1 MKNSKT
7 ILHAKAVLHH
17 VTKILLGGL
26 TWNSD
31 KNCTRF
37 VRSSKIPSRITRQP
51 LNKDNIIY
59 LFFKMEDEERHTLEI
74 ISTIGCSASLL
85 GVALTILTYALL
97 WQRLHK
103 NARTTVPSQV
113 LMNLCVAIGMTDI
126 FAVLAGPAYDNEV

>member
-1 MKNSKT
+1 
-7 ILHAKAVLHH
+7 
-17 VTKILLGGL
+17 
-26 TWNSD
+26 
-31 KNCTRF
+31 
-37 VRSSKIPSRITRQP
+37 
-51 LNKDNIIY
+51 
-59 LFFKMEDEERHTLEI
+59 MEDEERHTLEI